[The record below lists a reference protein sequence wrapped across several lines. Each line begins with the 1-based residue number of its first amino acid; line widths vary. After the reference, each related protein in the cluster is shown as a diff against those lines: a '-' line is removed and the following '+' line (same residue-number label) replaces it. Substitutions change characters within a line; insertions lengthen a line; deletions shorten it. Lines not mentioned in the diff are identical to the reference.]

1 MSFTSLRN
9 QMNNLDKINSTQDYV
24 KKYLSEDTRKD
35 IDGLENRFLEHLY
48 GDIADIV
55 ISKDIKSYLGNGRYN
70 SSNELAKEC
79 VLAVLRSR
87 DIFGWRI
94 KSWLDTALKSFD
106 NILLVLIQEVL
117 KENIKTYH
125 GIGEER
131 HKYQHLIDKGG
142 DFAVI
147 GSGFNTAYAQRNDVT
162 HIEIMEG
169 GQRRQVNLSNKQLSE
184 KKEIAL
190 ESLKKALNALYLKI

>member
-24 KKYLSEDTRKD
+24 KKYLSDNQQKD
-35 IDGLENRFLEHLY
+35 LSSLENRYLEHLY
-48 GDIADIV
+48 GDV
-55 ISKDIKSYLGNGRYN
+55 GKLEVVKNLRNFLGNSKYN
-70 SSNELAKEC
+70 VSNELAKEC
-79 VLAVLRSR
+79 VSSIFYCK
-87 DIFGWRI
+87 DIYGWKI

-106 NILLVLIQEVL
+106 SILLVLIQDFMGET
-117 KENIKTYH
+117 IKSYY

-147 GSGFNTAYAQRNDVT
+147 GSGFDTAYAQRNDVT

-169 GQRRQVNLSNKQLSE
+169 GKRRQVNLSNKQLSE

-190 ESLKKALNALYLKI
+190 ENLKKALNALYLKI

>member
-1 MSFTSLRN
+1 MSFTGLRN
-9 QMNNLDKINSTQDYV
+9 QMLDLEKVKSTQDYV
-24 KKYLSEDTRKD
+24 KKYLSESIRKD
-35 IDGLENRFLEHLY
+35 IDKLENRFLEHLY
-48 GDIADIV
+48 SDIAKIEIKKDLQAFLN
-55 ISKDIKSYLGNGRYN
+55 ISRYN
-70 SSNELAKEC
+70 GSNELAKNCILENFY
-79 VLAVLRSR
+79 SK
-87 DIFGWRI
+87 DIFGWKI

-117 KENIKTYH
+117 KENIKTYR

-169 GQRRQVNLSNKQLSE
+169 GKRRQVNLSNKQLSE

-190 ESLKKALNALYLKI
+190 ENLKKSLNALYQKI